1 METQENTFQG
11 KATVFNPAQ
20 LYLLEMFSRVK
31 TEEELQE
38 IKALLADYN
47 AKKVDEGIA
56 ELEAKGLW
64 GHEQSETAM
73 KEHLRTPY
81 NY

>member
-1 METQENTFQG
+1 MNRENTFQG

-31 TEEELQE
+31 T
-38 IKALLADYN
+38 LLADYY

-64 GHEQSETAM
+64 GREQSEAAM

-81 NY
+81 VY